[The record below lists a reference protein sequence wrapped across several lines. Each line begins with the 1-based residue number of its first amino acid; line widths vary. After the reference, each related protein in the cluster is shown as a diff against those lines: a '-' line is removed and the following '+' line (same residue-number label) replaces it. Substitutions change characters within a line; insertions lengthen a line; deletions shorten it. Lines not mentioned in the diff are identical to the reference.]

1 MELEKTTIMSAI
13 IWTAGLLAEVIF
25 HDALSKSIFGI
36 ILSIIMAIIIIIA
49 TYFTLDGI
57 NAALSGKT
65 KEALDRQAHQE
76 QMFKAFN
83 NKLDEHVKLGQAVY
97 EKLDKVTTLNRNYA
111 EKNAMQMFAN
121 SEKDEPLT
129 KDMDILTIRDAVEE
143 INSNTLKSAKII
155 VKYQMK
161 NSKELKDTLDLI
173 LDELSETENLMGNK
187 NNNSATDND
196 SAAV

>member
-13 IWTAGLLAEVIF
+13 VWTAGLLAEVIF

-36 ILSIIMAIIIIIA
+36 VLSIVIAIIVIIA

-57 NAALSGKT
+57 NAVLSGKS
-65 KEALDRQAHQE
+65 KETLDKQMTYQE
-76 QMFKAFN
+76 QMFKALN

-97 EKLDKVTTLNRNYA
+97 EKLDKITTINRDSV
-111 EKNAMQMFAN
+111 EKNAIQMFAN
-121 SEKDEPLT
+121 SDDDKTLEKDNN
-129 KDMDILTIRDAVEE
+129 ILTMKDAVEE

-173 LDELSETENLMGNK
+173 LEELSETEKFNTIDN
-187 NNNSATDND
+187 NDDNNSA
-196 SAAV
+196 AV

>member
-13 IWTAGLLAEVIF
+13 VWTAGLLAEVIF
-25 HDALSKSIFGI
+25 HDALSQSIFGI
-36 ILSIIMAIIIIIA
+36 VLSIVMAIIVIIA

-57 NAALSGKT
+57 NAVLSGKS
-65 KEALDRQAHQE
+65 KETLDKQLASQE
-76 QMFKAFN
+76 QMFKALN

-97 EKLDKVTTLNRNYA
+97 EKLDKITTINRDSV
-111 EKNAMQMFAN
+111 EKNAIQMFAN
-121 SEKDEPLT
+121 SEDDKTLAEDSN
-129 KDMDILTIRDAVEE
+129 ILTMKDAVEE

-173 LDELSETENLMGNK
+173 LEELSGTEKFNTIDN
-187 NNNSATDND
+187 NDNNSA
-196 SAAV
+196 AV